1 MIKSMTGYGKAEC
14 EFQSKKITIEIKSL
28 NSKQLD
34 LNFRIPSIYREKEL
48 DIRNEINR
56 ELVRGKIELNISS
69 DCATDEAS
77 VNFNTSLLKAYYK
90 QVVDVSKELNLPVQD
105 DILSTLLRLP
115 DVFKSDKQEVPEEE
129 WTKLMSTVTFAI
141 KSLNEFRLQEGKALE
156 KDMTDR
162 ILLLTE
168 LSENLVK
175 FEVQRLTKLKQKIR
189 QSLLELVSS
198 DKVDENRF
206 EQELIYYIEKLD
218 ITEEK
223 VRLAN
228 HCSYFIETMNESEP
242 SGKKLGFIAQEIGR
256 EINTIGSKANDA
268 DMQKIVIKMKDE
280 LEKIKEQVNNIL

>member
-69 DCATDEAS
+69 DCATEEAS

-129 WTKLMSTVTFAI
+129 WTKLMSTVTLAI

-268 DMQKIVIKMKDE
+268 DMQKIVIRMKDE